1 MGECNE
7 KPRNN
12 RTRLPRTFVEKT
24 PISPGRKPRR
34 LAVIAVSCAVIAI
47 AGFGYWNWSTGSS
60 NAQATKKPGQGA
72 VLVSIATASRQDVPI
87 YLTGL
92 GTVQALFTV
101 AIHAQVDGKLQSVFF
116 KEGQRVKKGDVLA
129 KIDPRLYQAALDQ
142 AKARKAMDEAAL
154 IAAQKDLVR
163 FQTLVLR
170 NAETQQNLDLQQSK
184 VDQTKASID
193 ADAAAIETAKT
204 NLDYTDIAAPSDGRM
219 GIRMID
225 PGNIVHASDQNA
237 IAILTQTQPTAVMLT
252 LPAQT
257 LDDVRDA
264 MSKGA
269 VEVSAYDRDN
279 VRLLSKGTL
288 ATIDNLIDQSTATYR
303 LKATFANEDEK
314 LWPGEF
320 VNARLL
326 LEIRKDAVVI
336 PSTAVQR
343 GPHGL
348 FTWVVKTDNTV
359 EPRPITIIT
368 ATDTT
373 TIVTSGVNDGE
384 HVVTDGQYKLQTNA
398 PVSIVNPRAAS
409 VQENRS

>member
-1 MGECNE
+1 MAAIC
-7 KPRNN
+7 
-12 RTRLPRTFVEKT
+12 V
-24 PISPGRKPRR
+24 
-34 LAVIAVSCAVIAI
+34 AVAI
-47 AGFGYWNWSTGSS
+47 AGFGYWSWSEGSNS
-60 NAQATKKPGQGA
+60 AHTAKRSGQG
-72 VLVSIATASRQDVPI
+72 VVPVSIATASRQDVPI

-116 KEGQRVKKGDVLA
+116 KEGQRVHKGDVLA

-154 IAAQKDLVR
+154 IAAQKDLIR

-193 ADAAAIETAKT
+193 ADTAAIETAQT
-204 NLDYTDIAAPSDGRM
+204 NLDYTDIVAPSDGRM
-219 GIRMID
+219 GIRMVD
-225 PGNIVHASDQNA
+225 PGNIVHDSDQTA
-237 IAILTQTQPTAVMLT
+237 IAILTQTQPTAVLFT

-257 LDDVRDA
+257 LDDVRNA
-264 MSKGA
+264 SAKGPVQVA
-269 VEVSAYDRDN
+269 AYDRDN
-279 VRLLSKGTL
+279 VRPLSTGTL

-303 LKATFANEDEK
+303 LKAMFANADEK

-320 VNARLL
+320 VNARLQ
-326 LEIRKDAVVI
+326 LEIRKDVVVI
-336 PSTAVQR
+336 PFVAVQR

-348 FTWVVKTDNTV
+348 FTWVVKADNTV
-359 EPRPITIIT
+359 EPRPITT
-368 ATDTT
+368 ANTTDKTV
-373 TIVTSGVNDGE
+373 IVLSGVGDGE
-384 HVVTDGQYKLQTNA
+384 RVVTDGQYKLQTNA

-409 VQENRS
+409 AQENPS